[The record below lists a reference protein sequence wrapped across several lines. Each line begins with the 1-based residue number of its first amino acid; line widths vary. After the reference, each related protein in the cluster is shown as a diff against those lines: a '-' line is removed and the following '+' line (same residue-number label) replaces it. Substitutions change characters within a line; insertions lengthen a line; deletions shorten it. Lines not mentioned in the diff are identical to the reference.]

1 MPENDTATPQ
11 MSGPEIENRR
21 LVRLVFDLSDCKGL
35 MLDKGQTMIPSGR

>member
-11 MSGPEIENRR
+11 MSGPEIENR
-21 LVRLVFDLSDCKGL
+21 RLVFDLSDCKGL